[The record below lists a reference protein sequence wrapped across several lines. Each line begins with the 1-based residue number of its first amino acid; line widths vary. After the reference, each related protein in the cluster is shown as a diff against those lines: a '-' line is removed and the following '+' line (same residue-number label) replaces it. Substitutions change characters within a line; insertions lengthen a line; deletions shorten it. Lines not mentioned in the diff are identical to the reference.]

1 MPKQIGIAGPC
12 DLFCDMKQ
20 PRIRWAVSMLV
31 LILAGEA
38 AFFLPFVLARVF
50 RPTFLAVFGLT
61 NLQLGIVFSIYG
73 MIAVGAY
80 LFGGPIADRFP
91 ARKLISFSLVT
102 TAVGG
107 FFMASFPSF
116 TGMKLL
122 FGFWGISTIFLFWAA
137 LIKAARELGGRDNQG
152 KAFGILDGGRGLVA
166 AGFASLLVLVF
177 AAYLPDS
184 EGELLPGDRIA
195 AFRQVIYTVIAFVFI
210 VAGLVFIFFKPPE
223 NARQASSPSISMAGM
238 RAVIKMPGI
247 WIQAIIIVCAYVG
260 YKATDDFSLYANEV
274 MGYSE
279 VEAAGI
285 GTLSFWVRP
294 VVAILAGVIADRFA
308 ASSALIVS
316 FVVVALGAL
325 GLGTGILESGL
336 EVAFILMIVTTSAGI
351 FALRGL
357 YFAITQEG
365 KVPLKYMGTAVG
377 LISILGYTPDIFFGP
392 LMGYLLDN
400 NPGPLGHQYV
410 FLVLTGFSMVGI
422 LAGIAFRIVTRRLK
436 AVDGAKS
443 QT

>member
-1 MPKQIGIAGPC
+1 MADRCG
-12 DLFCDMKQ
+12 LFCRMENS
-20 PRIRWAVSMLV
+20 RIRWAISMLV
-31 LILAGEA
+31 LVLAGEA

-50 RPTFLAVFGLT
+50 RPTFLAVFDLT
-61 NLQLGIVFSIYG
+61 NLQLGIAFSIYG

-80 LFGGPIADRFP
+80 LFGGPIADRFQ
-91 ARKLISFSLVT
+91 ARKLISLSLIVT
-102 TAVGG
+102 AAGG
-107 FFMASFPSF
+107 FFMATIPSF
-116 TGMKLL
+116 TGMKWL

-137 LIKAARELGGRDNQG
+137 LIKAARELGGQHNQG
-152 KAFGILDGGRGLVA
+152 KAFGILDGGRGLIA
-166 AGFASLLVLVF
+166 AGMASLLVVVF
-177 AAYLPDS
+177 AAYLPETD
-184 EGELLPGDRIA
+184 GELLPADRTA
-195 AFRQVIYTVIAFVFI
+195 AFRQVIYTVTAFVLV
-210 VAGLVFIFFKPPE
+210 VAGLVFVFFKPPE
-223 NARQASSPSISMAGM
+223 GPSEASSATISMKGM
-238 RAVIKMPGI
+238 LAVTKLPTI
-247 WIQAIIIVCAYVG
+247 WIQAVIIVCAYVG

-279 VEAAGI
+279 VKSAGI

-294 VVAILAGVIADRFA
+294 VVAILAGVIADRFI

-325 GLGTGILESGL
+325 GLGMGWLEPGL

-392 LMGYLLDN
+392 LMGHLLDS
-400 NPGPLGHQYV
+400 NPGPAGHQNV
-410 FLVLTGFSMVGI
+410 FLVLAGFSVLGI
-422 LAGIAFRIVTRRLK
+422 LAGFIFRLVTRRIAFADAALK
-436 AVDGAKS
+436 DS
-443 QT
+443 